1 MIVMKKNYLTPG
13 MCVVRIQHR
22 SQILIGSNDV
32 QSFSS
37 NVTLDYGGDN
47 GSETPRVKETNIWDE
62 EW

>member
-1 MIVMKKNYLTPG
+1 

-22 SQILIGSNDV
+22 SQILIGSKE
-32 QSFSS
+32 
-37 NVTLDYGGDN
+37 VTSMDNNAGLNFGGDN